1 MVLAAGMLMGAIAT
15 AVAVAP
21 SDSLQG
27 VWLLSSG
34 EAEGKVLTQA
44 ELKAGKLIIQDDK
57 YTVTLPAIGTLT
69 GTQKLNA
76 TQTPKTIDITDAVGP
91 NADKTCLGIYEVS
104 ENEFRVV
111 FAAAGGVRPTKFT
124 TTAASGQ
131 WMHVWKRAQ
140 K

>member
-1 MVLAAGMLMGAIAT
+1 MRYGLAMVLAAGMLMGAIAT

-57 YTVTLPAIGTLT
+57 YTVTLRFF
-69 GTQKLNA
+69 
-76 TQTPKTIDITDAVGP
+76 
-91 NADKTCLGIYEVS
+91 CRRS
-104 ENEFRVV
+104 
-111 FAAAGGVRPTKFT
+111 VRSKF
-124 TTAASGQ
+124 
-131 WMHVWKRAQ
+131 
-140 K
+140 

>member
-21 SDSLQG
+21 SYSLQG

-34 EAEGKVLTQA
+34 EAEGKVL
-44 ELKAGKLIIQDDK
+44 IQDDK
-57 YTVTLPAIGTLT
+57 YTVTLPAVGMLT
-69 GTQKLNA
+69 GTQKLDA
-76 TQTPKTIDITDAVGP
+76 TKAPKTIDITDAVGP
-91 NADKTCLGIYEVS
+91 NVGKTCLGIYEVS
-104 ENEFRVV
+104 EQEFRVV
-111 FAAAGGVRPTKFT
+111 FAGPGAARPTKFAT
-124 TTAASGQ
+124 SAASGQ